1 MSGSNVDD
9 RAFFRQYAAEIAE
22 AFREQEEAPRQASLE
37 ESVPDLYR
45 SLCFDEPMIESEAA
59 NFSIVVSGL
68 SRQLISSSSPY
79 ALSDRL
85 VNGILYLSKRKD
97 TSDTK
102 SNTAPTQESIA
113 MAKLAF
119 CVLVQLPLQ
128 ICQNFGNLSAVRKC
142 LGSYK
147 GSLVSAEDKNSVVN
161 ADDSTRNDSAIQQ
174 RVNKITEAINGTG
187 DMTVY
192 DAQDDSVLKEVEVW
206 AAESDPS
213 EYDYGEGVPDHPP
226 HGGFQFQEE
235 DWLDPP
241 RLSKPDP
248 ALSKDQARLAVGSL
262 LNQANYN
269 VLEPIFALSKKEVEK
284 YTSELSQ
291 LILILLQ
298 PQNPLGNGDANMD
311 LPLQDAILSPLWILR
326 DAAIHSVST
335 QQRQSFSSSYLE
347 VLQTLL
353 AVDQAHLQD
362 LGGAMSNKNVELCTA
377 SIVGLSAMS
386 SWCGMSEISIPST
399 ITSVLDAMNDISYVV
414 ERASEKYK
422 SSLLHSLVP
431 IVELLS
437 GITFDQAQT
446 AGISN
451 SNSIAQTLMSSGF
464 LRQLLVL
471 GLEEGIENAHR
482 FHHALWGLSVSHP
495 KIAGKYVA
503 RYPGTPQFV
512 RGYTVA
518 AESSSQDC
526 VSSILW
532 NGFGLVHSEGPGQ
545 TQAPRVV
552 WKTSSAKQTVAALPL
567 SRDECTEVC
576 QKSWTRLCQI
586 VESSM
591 MGSSKEPE
599 KALEALHD
607 WERFLSFMTV
617 ASMAST
623 FVELLDSSHLQKIV
637 KALSVSISQQ
647 QQQQQQHVQE
657 EEKAEA
663 AIDDSTDDTVQVDDP
678 DGKLKSPKSNHQ
690 MIIAR
695 ARKLIKQ
702 YTLIFQG
709 NLAGSSKTD

>member
-1 MSGSNVDD
+1 MSGNNVDA

-59 NFSIVVSGL
+59 SFSIVVSGL
-68 SRQLISSSSPY
+68 SRQLLSSSSPY

-97 TSDTK
+97 ASDTK

-128 ICQNFGNLSAVRKC
+128 ICQNFGNFSAVKKY

-147 GSLVSAEDKNSVVN
+147 GSLASAKDKNSAVN
-161 ADDSTRNDSAIQQ
+161 ADDNTINDSAIEQ
-174 RVNKITEAINGTG
+174 RVNKITEAINGTRN
-187 DMTVY
+187 MTVD
-192 DAQDDSVLKEVEVW
+192 DAQDDSALNEVW

-213 EYDYGEGVPDHPP
+213 DYDYCEGVPDHPP
-226 HGGFQFQEE
+226 HSGFQFQEE

-248 ALSKDQARLAVGSL
+248 ALSKDQVRLAVGSL

-326 DAAIHSVST
+326 DAAIHCVST

-362 LGGAMSNKNVELCTA
+362 LGRAMSNKNVELCTA

-422 SSLLHSLVP
+422 SSLLHSLIP
-431 IVELLS
+431 IMELLS
-437 GITFDQAQT
+437 GITFDQAQN

-451 SNSIAQTLMSSGF
+451 SSAQTLMSSGF

-495 KIAGKYVA
+495 KIVGKYVA
-503 RYPGTPQFV
+503 RYPGTPQLV

-532 NGFGLVHSEGPGQ
+532 NGFGWVHSEGAGQ

-552 WKTSSAKQTVAALPL
+552 WKTSSAKQTGAAPPL

-591 MGSSKEPE
+591 TGSSKEPE

-637 KALSVSISQQ
+637 KALSVIS
-647 QQQQQQHVQE
+647 QQHVQE

-663 AIDDSTDDTVQVDDP
+663 AIDGGTDGTVDDP

-690 MIIAR
+690 MIIPR

-709 NLAGSSKTD
+709 NIAGSSKTD